1 MADRD
6 TPNSRSGTPRK
17 VGQPPFKDFKGLP
30 EKGVKDS
37 KDKNWKLKD
46 GKYYKEKDE
55 KLKKDKESK
64 EKLLKEQKEKDK
76 HKDKSKEEKK
86 KKEKGK
92 DGKIA
97 KKNKSDV
104 KKKMKTSARTRSAKA
119 GLFFPV
125 GRIHRQLK
133 AEVPRNTRVG
143 ATAAIY
149 IAAVMEY
156 VIAEVLEL
164 AGNNARNNKKSR
176 ITPRNIQLAIKQDN
190 ELNKL
195 ITATIS
201 QGGVVPQIHKVL
213 ESRANQRRQPARDQA
228 MHSPIVRGRQRGDR
242 GGGTP
247 LRRGRSA
254 SRSPRRSPPRSPA
267 RGGRGGVTPR
277 GRSASRSRSPA
288 AQRRR
293 RWTLNKTMRRA

>member
-1 MADRD
+1 M
-6 TPNSRSGTPRK
+6 
-17 VGQPPFKDFKGLP
+17 
-30 EKGVKDS
+30 
-37 KDKNWKLKD
+37 KDK
-46 GKYYKEKDE
+46 YKDE
-55 KLKKDKESK
+55 KEKHIKDKESK
-64 EKLLKEQKEKDK
+64 EKMLKEQKEKDK
-76 HKDKSKEEKK
+76 RKDKSKEEKK

-92 DGKIA
+92 EGKVS
-97 KKNKSDV
+97 KKQKSDM

-213 ESRANQRRQPARDQA
+213 ESRVGQQRARAREQA
-228 MHSPIVRGRQRGDR
+228 AAQSPIARGRERGDR

-247 LRRGRSA
+247 HRRGRSPSRSRARSA
-254 SRSPRRSPPRSPA
+254 SRSPVRA
-267 RGGRGGVTPR
+267 RGRDRGAQTPR
-277 GRSASRSRSPA
+277 GRSASRSRSPPP

-293 RWTLNKTMRRA
+293 R

>member
-1 MADRD
+1 M
-6 TPNSRSGTPRK
+6 PGTPS
-17 VGQPPFKDFKGLP
+17 
-30 EKGVKDS
+30 S
-37 KDKNWKLKD
+37 KDKKSLKDIKGSDKLKD
-46 GKYYKEKDE
+46 KF
-55 KLKKDKESK
+55 KDKDKVK
-64 EKLLKEQKEKDK
+64 EDKGAKDVKDK
-76 HKDKSKEEKK
+76 DKAKDKDKDKSKKKEEKS
-86 KKEKGK
+86 KEKGK
-92 DGKIA
+92 DGKT
-97 KKNKSDV
+97 KKNKSSDV

-133 AEVPRNTRVG
+133 EEVPRHTRVG

-190 ELNKL
+190 ELNRL

-213 ESRANQRRQPARDQA
+213 ENRAQRKRVDLGLD
-228 MHSPIVRGRQRGDR
+228 HSPIVRR
-242 GGGTP
+242 GGG
-247 LRRGRSA
+247 R
-254 SRSPRRSPPRSPA
+254 
-267 RGGRGGVTPR
+267 TPR
-277 GRSASRSRSPA
+277 GRSASRSRSPH
-288 AQRRR
+288 RR
-293 RWTLNKTMRRA
+293 